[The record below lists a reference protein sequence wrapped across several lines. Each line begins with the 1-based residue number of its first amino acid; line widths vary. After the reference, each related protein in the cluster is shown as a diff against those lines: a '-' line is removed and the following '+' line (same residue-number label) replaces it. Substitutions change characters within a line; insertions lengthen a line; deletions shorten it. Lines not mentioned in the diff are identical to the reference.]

1 MTSALDKLNPRQRA
15 FVHAYVAGE
24 TAGNAAASYVAAGYS
39 GTRGADRAGSAR
51 LLAKTSVRQAVAELR
66 EAVVKPREQGAILT
80 HQRRLQ
86 ILREIAEDA
95 DRDSD
100 RISAIKLD
108 AQLQGELV
116 EQRAT
121 TTRTIDPD
129 QAAKLLDE
137 ARRDLKRQ
145 GFKVVS

>member
-39 GTRGADRAGSAR
+39 ERAANRSGAR
-51 LLAKTSVRQAVAELR
+51 LLTNADIVAAVGELR

-86 ILREIAEDA
+86 ILREIAEQA
-95 DRDSD
+95 DKDSD

>member
-15 FVHAYVAGE
+15 FVHAYVAGD
-24 TAGNAAASYVAAGYS
+24 TAGNAAASYEAAGYKA
-39 GTRGADRAGSAR
+39 RGKAAGNNAPR
-51 LLAKTSVRQAVAELR
+51 LLEKAGIREAVAELR
-66 EAVVKPREQGAILT
+66 EAVVKPQEAGAILT

-86 ILREIAEDA
+86 LLREIAEQA

-116 EQRAT
+116 ERRET
-121 TTRTIDPD
+121 TTRTVDPD
-129 QAAKLLDE
+129 EASKALDE
-137 ARRDLKRQ
+137 ARREMSARGL
-145 GFKVVS
+145 KVVS

>member
-15 FVHAYVAGE
+15 FVHAYVAGA
-24 TAGNAAASYVAAGYS
+24 TAGNAAASYVAAGYRA
-39 GTRGADRAGSAR
+39 RGKAAGNAGHR
-51 LLAKTSVRQAVAELR
+51 LLEKVGIKEAVAELR
-66 EAVVKPREQGAILT
+66 EAVIKPREQGAILT

-86 ILREIAEDA
+86 ILREIAEQA
-95 DRDSD
+95 DKDSD